1 MSINTY
7 GLAEHDYTEVFKKK
21 AAFTFRVFQAFK
33 GMAFSEG
40 VNLENYGDK
49 FIFDIFQDVLW
60 TTEETV
66 RAIQKEKDHELVKS
80 SFDFTSPS
88 REDILE
94 ELKTIKE
101 LLNQQ

>member
-1 MSINTY
+1 
-7 GLAEHDYTEVFKKK
+7 LK
-21 AAFTFRVFQAFK
+21 
-33 GMAFSEG
+33 
-40 VNLENYGDK
+40 
-49 FIFDIFQDVLW
+49 W

-66 RAIQKEKDHELVKS
+66 RAIQKEKDPELVKS